1 MRWRCVVVVVVVV
14 GLLLM
19 TDADAGQ
26 WVVKTALWQIVNV
39 VKINFMIILGM
50 TLLINLPLIIQTPM
64 GKFSENSPPSDQ
76 TFPNKNFFKQRR
88 SALLENLDLQWEKIT
103 IISTQTNTLQIFTII
118 LYFHLVPSVL
128 LSTAYFFKYLCSW
141 GR

>member
-1 MRWRCVVVVVVVV
+1 MKALVDFVNQKKALV
-14 GLLLM
+14 GTFSVIDCEIFGSLRIAFVLSSSGDL
-19 TDADAGQ
+19 
-26 WVVKTALWQIVNV
+26 VIVNV

-103 IISTQTNTLQIFTII
+103 IILTQRAEK
-118 LYFHLVPSVL
+118 YVH
-128 LSTAYFFKYLCSW
+128 YKYLP
-141 GR
+141 

>member
-1 MRWRCVVVVVVVV
+1 
-14 GLLLM
+14 
-19 TDADAGQ
+19 
-26 WVVKTALWQIVNV
+26 
-39 VKINFMIILGM
+39 MIILGM

-76 TFPNKNFFKQRR
+76 TFPNKNFFQQRR

-118 LYFHLVPSVL
+118 LYFHLAPECSAVYSL
-128 LSTAYFFKYLCSW
+128 LLQIFMQLRKVMSIIKMHILLFFGSAFLFLMQCSTQFSLSSFYYY
-141 GR
+141 

>member
-1 MRWRCVVVVVVVV
+1 MHSVLIENSVLNVKALVDIVNQKKALVASR
-14 GLLLM
+14 GLLRDCEIFGNLRIAFVLSSSR
-19 TDADAGQ
+19 DL
-26 WVVKTALWQIVNV
+26 VIVNV

-103 IISTQTNTLQIFTII
+103 IILTQRAEK
-118 LYFHLVPSVL
+118 YVH
-128 LSTAYFFKYLCSW
+128 YKYLP
-141 GR
+141 